1 MTAETTTQHVPQR
14 NWFKNLISLGRQRS
28 YITHTDLTDQLPDE
42 IVEMEQIEEII
53 NVLRDMDIKVYEE
66 DEVPDPDTLALSE
79 GEASDDSDMHEAED
93 AISAFEV
100 ELGRTTDPVRLYMRE
115 MGSVELLTREGEI
128 SIARRIEQSR
138 AEIKRLMAYYLPCV
152 RHLLGL
158 FAECRAGQMKVSD
171 LVAGIIDPD
180 EPEDLRPAAERDP
193 AENANRKKPP
203 DPKELER
210 RLLAVN
216 DQCARVQR
224 ALQRVRGE
232 EEQAQQDNPPEHFKL
247 SCRNL
252 NHAQQVLGRM
262 LLELKFTPRAFDGML
277 GILHAN
283 MRAPSDDQDAL
294 FPSSVTGCE
303 NRLRHLYVRTAKL
316 PASRFKQYFAGQPS
330 SDHWLEELLETEDY
344 GPRLAP
350 HVEEMR
356 QLTRRLRRVEE
367 SCCLPINRFRAIPHD
382 RHDKPMV
389 RGIKELYREISHN
402 ELKAKDAK
410 KEMVEANLR
419 LVISIAKKYT
429 NRGLQFNDL
438 IQEGNI
444 GLMKAVDKFE
454 YRRGYKFSTYATWWI
469 RQAITRSIAD
479 QARTIRVPVHMI
491 ETINKLNRISRQM
504 QQEMGRDPT
513 PEELAQRME
522 MPEEKVRKVQKIAK
536 QPISLET
543 PLSEDEDS
551 HLGDFIEDQNATSP
565 MDMATTRGLEET
577 MRDVL
582 ASLGARE
589 AKVLRMRFGIDMN
602 TDHTLEEVGK
612 QFDVTRERIR
622 QIEAKA
628 LRRLRHPAHAE
639 RLRSFTHDD

>member
-1 MTAETTTQHVPQR
+1 
-14 NWFKNLISLGRQRS
+14 
-28 YITHTDLTDQLPDE
+28 
-42 IVEMEQIEEII
+42 
-53 NVLRDMDIKVYEE
+53 
-66 DEVPDPDTLALSE
+66 
-79 GEASDDSDMHEAED
+79 
-93 AISAFEV
+93 
-100 ELGRTTDPVRLYMRE
+100 
-115 MGSVELLTREGEI
+115 
-128 SIARRIEQSR
+128 
-138 AEIKRLMAYYLPCV
+138 
-152 RHLLGL
+152 
-158 FAECRAGQMKVSD
+158 
-171 LVAGIIDPD
+171 
-180 EPEDLRPAAERDP
+180 
-193 AENANRKKPP
+193 
-203 DPKELER
+203 
-210 RLLAVN
+210 
-216 DQCARVQR
+216 
-224 ALQRVRGE
+224 
-232 EEQAQQDNPPEHFKL
+232 
-247 SCRNL
+247 
-252 NHAQQVLGRM
+252 M

-277 GILHAN
+277 DALHTT

-294 FPSSVTGCE
+294 FPSSVAGCE
-303 NRLRHLYVRTAKL
+303 NRLRHIYVRAARV
-316 PASRFKQYFAGQPS
+316 PRERFKAYFKADPS
-330 SDHWLEELLETEDY
+330 SDGWLEEMLGTEEY
-344 GPRLAP
+344 GAKLAP
-350 HVEEMR
+350 HAEEIR
-356 QLTRRLRRVEE
+356 QLNRRCAGWKRTAGCRSIRSRR
-367 SCCLPINRFRAIPHD
+367 SRSTPTASRWRAAS
-382 RHDKPMV
+382 RT
-389 RGIKELYREISHN
+389 LYREISHN

-565 MDMATTRGLEET
+565 MDVATTRGLEET

-628 LRRLRHPAHAE
+628 LRKLRHPNHAD
-639 RLRSFTHDD
+639 RLRSFTQEE

>member
-1 MTAETTTQHVPQR
+1 MTAESTTQRAPQR

-79 GEASDDSDMHEAED
+79 GEASDDSDMAEAED

-138 AEIKRLMAYYLPCV
+138 GEMKRLMAYYLPCV
-152 RHLLGL
+152 QHLVER
-158 FAECRAGQMKVSD
+158 FADCREGRLKLSD

-193 AENANRKKPP
+193 SENANRKKPP
-203 DPKELER
+203 DPQELER
-210 RLLAVN
+210 RMLALKA
-216 DQCARVQR
+216 QCDRVHR
-224 ALQRVRGE
+224 ALRRVRAQE
-232 EEQAQQDNPPEHFKL
+232 QQAQSGDAPEHFKL

-252 NHAQQVLGRM
+252 NHAQQILSRM

-277 GILHAN
+277 GTLHSA
-283 MRAPSDDQDAL
+283 MRAPLLDEDAL
-294 FPSSVTGCE
+294 FPSSVAGCE
-303 NRLRHLYVRTAKL
+303 KRLRQIYVRKAKV
-316 PASRFKQYFAGQPS
+316 PGKEFKQYFATDPS
-330 SDHWLEELLETEDY
+330 SDSWLEEMLKNEEY
-344 GPRLAP
+344 GPALTP
-350 HVEEMR
+350 HAEEIR

-367 SCCLPINRFRAIPHD
+367 SCCLPINRFKAIPAD
-382 RHDKPMV
+382 SNGKPMA

-438 IQEGNI
+438 IQEGQ
-444 GLMKAVDKFE
+444 
-454 YRRGYKFSTYATWWI
+454 YR
-469 RQAITRSIAD
+469 AD
-479 QARTIRVPVHMI
+479 EGGGQVRVPAR
-491 ETINKLNRISRQM
+491 LQ
-504 QQEMGRDPT
+504 
-513 PEELAQRME
+513 
-522 MPEEKVRKVQKIAK
+522 
-536 QPISLET
+536 
-543 PLSEDEDS
+543 
-551 HLGDFIEDQNATSP
+551 
-565 MDMATTRGLEET
+565 
-577 MRDVL
+577 VL
-582 ASLGARE
+582 
-589 AKVLRMRFGIDMN
+589 D
-602 TDHTLEEVGK
+602 
-612 QFDVTRERIR
+612 
-622 QIEAKA
+622 
-628 LRRLRHPAHAE
+628 LRHLVDPSGHYPVNCRPGAHHSRTGAHDRNHQQAQPDFPADAAGDG
-639 RLRSFTHDD
+639 S